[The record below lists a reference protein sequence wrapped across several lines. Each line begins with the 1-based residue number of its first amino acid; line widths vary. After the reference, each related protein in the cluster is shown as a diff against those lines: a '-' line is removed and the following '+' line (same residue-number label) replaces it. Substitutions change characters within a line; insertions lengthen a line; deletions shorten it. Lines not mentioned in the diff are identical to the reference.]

1 MAKLAHKHAS
11 LGQHTANSCHNIC
24 RFTCQN
30 LAGQMKCLQA
40 KSSTY
45 LSIIANKVGGGMTK
59 SRGYGRIWQCGRQLL
74 FCLLLWLPCLSQAA
88 AVSTEDFQ
96 QAWLDLTTLADDRMA
111 GRATGTPGSLMAQN
125 YILSRFEQLGLTPF
139 QGNYRQK
146 FIHDFSLGSPLMG
159 TNLIGMRKGCV
170 APDHYIIITAH
181 YDHLPAMG
189 RKIYNGADDNASGVA
204 GLLYL
209 AKLSGE
215 NCPAYSQLFVATDGE
230 ERGLYG
236 AKSFWAKL
244 DFKPQVVLNINLD
257 MISRGEKSAKLY
269 VAGSKTF
276 PQLKTLAQQINQPQA
291 PVKLVL
297 ARDRKTPQ
305 VGGLSSAELIDWP
318 NASDHA
324 VFRRAGIPYC
334 YYGVDD
340 HPQYHTVDDD
350 WQRINRDFFQAVLAI
365 IAKGWHFADEQPLA
379 VYQALR
385 KPASD

>member
-1 MAKLAHKHAS
+1 MREKSVAGRFGQRHVS
-11 LGQHTANSCHNIC
+11 LGM
-24 RFTCQN
+24 RWQN
-30 LAGQMKCLQA
+30 L
-40 KSSTY
+40 
-45 LSIIANKVGGGMTK
+45 
-59 SRGYGRIWQCGRQLL
+59 LL
-74 FCLLLWLPCLSQAA
+74 CLLLMGPWSSHQGFAA
-88 AVSTEDFQ
+88 NSADFQ

-111 GRATGTPGSLMAQN
+111 GRATGSVGSQLAQN
-125 YILSRFEQLGLTPF
+125 YILSRFEELGLTPF
-139 QGNYRQK
+139 NGNYRQK

-159 TNLIGMRKGCV
+159 TNLIGLRKGCLQ
-170 APDHYIIITAH
+170 PQNYIIITAH

-215 NCPAYSQLFVATDGE
+215 KCPAYSQIFVATDGE

-291 PVKLVL
+291 PVKLVI

-305 VGGLSSAELIDWP
+305 LRGLSSAELIDWP

-350 WQRINRDFFQAVLAI
+350 WQRIDKNFYQAVLAI
-365 IAKGWHFADEQPLA
+365 IAKGWQFADEQPLS

-385 KPASD
+385 KPASN